1 MERFQL
7 GGALSPNALFL
18 CFLQRH
24 GKGPRCLK
32 RMQWLS
38 GLKKS
43 PETKWFYNVLQ
54 CFNSSI
60 WSITE
65 IKMTNDMTL
74 TCLVALH
81 MHVRRPQWSHRNLC
95 GSESSQWSH
104 QKSTVTD
111 ATRSHTAS
119 TLIDPRSNANAAFTC
134 WHWMNSM
141 NVLDKAPPNLPWTQS
156 STQTHSVAAVL
167 LEDILSLL
175 PLTFG
180 NAWRKPMDLEKK
192 ISSTWSQPAEEQAAT
207 TELNPIWQFLKSIG
221 KHSP

>member
-7 GGALSPNALFL
+7 GGALSPNAHFL

-119 TLIDPRSNANAAFTC
+119 TLIDPRSNANAACTGWHLDEFISSLTRRPRTFHGPKAALKPTVSQLCC
-134 WHWMNSM
+134 WKTYWACCHWPSET
-141 NVLDKAPPNLPWTQS
+141 P
-156 STQTHSVAAVL
+156 
-167 LEDILSLL
+167 
-175 PLTFG
+175 
-180 NAWRKPMDLEKK
+180 WRKPMDLEKK
-192 ISSTWSQPAEEQAAT
+192 NLRPDPNLQ
-207 TELNPIWQFLKSIG
+207 KS
-221 KHSP
+221 KLPPPS